1 MEEILKTKILEF
13 DKSIFIIDLVK
24 SYSGKQYI
32 KLKQNYLENNSFQEI
47 KINDFVLKNI
57 IVELQN
63 LQKLINEPSFKVH
76 KINLEVSQQKEIV
89 NRYLKGIKLKDLELQ
104 FDCKKEDILKILRLY
119 EIVIIPEIENIQIK
133 KFRFY
138 RKKK

>member
-1 MEEILKTKILEF
+1 MEEILKSKILEF

-47 KINDFVLKNI
+47 KINDSVLQNI
-57 IVELQN
+57 IEELQN

-76 KINLEVSQQKEIV
+76 KINFEISQQKEIV
-89 NRYLKGIKLKDLELQ
+89 NRYLKGIKLKDLTLQ
-104 FDCKKEDILKILRLY
+104 FDCQKEDILKVLRLY
-119 EIVIIPEIENIQIK
+119 EIEIITEIECQERK

-138 RKKK
+138 RKNK